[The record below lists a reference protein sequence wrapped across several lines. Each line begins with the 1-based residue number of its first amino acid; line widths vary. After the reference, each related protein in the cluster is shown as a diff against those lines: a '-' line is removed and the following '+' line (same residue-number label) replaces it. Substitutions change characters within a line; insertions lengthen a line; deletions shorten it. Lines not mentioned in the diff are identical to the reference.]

1 MPSVTEITVRYAETD
16 CMGVTHHAV
25 YPVWFEVARTD
36 YIKNAAVSY
45 AEMER
50 RGVMIPVT
58 GISCKYRQPSRYDDT
73 LEITTYVTR
82 FSPARVEFRY
92 AAARA
97 ARRYLPR
104 APARTHSW
112 TPRRSGR

>member
-58 GISCKYRQPSRYDDT
+58 GISCK
-73 LEITTYVTR
+73 
-82 FSPARVEFRY
+82 PAVALRRY
-92 AAARA
+92 AGDNHLRHEIQPGKGGVP
-97 ARRYLPR
+97 L
-104 APARTHSW
+104 
-112 TPRRSGR
+112 

>member
-1 MPSVTEITVRYAETD
+1 
-16 CMGVTHHAV
+16 MGVTHHAV

-58 GISCKYRQPSRYDDT
+58 GTVSYTHLT
-73 LEITTYVTR
+73 LPTSDLV
-82 FSPARVEFRY
+82 
-92 AAARA
+92 
-97 ARRYLPR
+97 
-104 APARTHSW
+104 
-112 TPRRSGR
+112 

>member
-50 RGVMIPVT
+50 RG
-58 GISCKYRQPSRYDDT
+58 GGHRAYRREVWSAQP
-73 LEITTYVTR
+73 
-82 FSPARVEFRY
+82 
-92 AAARA
+92 
-97 ARRYLPR
+97 
-104 APARTHSW
+104 
-112 TPRRSGR
+112 

>member
-58 GISCKYRQPSRYDDT
+58 GISCPFPPRCRCSADLRGASLSPW
-73 LEITTYVTR
+73 
-82 FSPARVEFRY
+82 FSP
-92 AAARA
+92 
-97 ARRYLPR
+97 
-104 APARTHSW
+104 
-112 TPRRSGR
+112 

>member
-50 RGVMIPVT
+50 RGYELDMDSVKDKNNIKAVYF
-58 GISCKYRQPSRYDDT
+58 KN
-73 LEITTYVTR
+73 EIGGFAVH
-82 FSPARVEFRY
+82 
-92 AAARA
+92 
-97 ARRYLPR
+97 LLQK
-104 APARTHSW
+104 
-112 TPRRSGR
+112 

>member
-50 RGVMIPVT
+50 RGVT
-58 GISCKYRQPSRYDDT
+58 GYHASTASRRA
-73 LEITTYVTR
+73 TTIR
-82 FSPARVEFRY
+82 WR
-92 AAARA
+92 
-97 ARRYLPR
+97 
-104 APARTHSW
+104 
-112 TPRRSGR
+112 